1 MASRGREGGRKR
13 GGAAKPKEGNL
24 VGAAVKKAS
33 APPVKRNNDLPEVTI
48 RVQRKST
55 HHRTDFDRKMAALK
69 RLSDQ
74 GKLFKQA
81 NPVARDTSIT
91 GGFKDRIIR
100 KIHNKYVKNNKGS
113 DAQKAK
119 DREAAERMK
128 QRVRDQNP
136 DHVWELQLGGPD
148 EVSNL
153 KLMDADTNQD
163 IGTQIRVQIMNLPD
177 GTPIRIEVV
186 D

>member
-1 MASRGREGGRKR
+1 MARRPSTGTKRR
-13 GGAAKPKEGNL
+13 GGVAKPGEGNL
-24 VGAAVKKAS
+24 VSAAVKKAS

-48 RVQRKST
+48 RIERKSF
-55 HHRTDFDRKMAALK
+55 HHRTDFDRKAAALK

-81 NPVARDTSIT
+81 NPLARDGSVT
-91 GGFKDRIIR
+91 GGFKDRII
-100 KIHNKYVKNNKGS
+100 KKLYNKYVKNNTGS
-113 DAQKAK
+113 TEQKAL
-119 DREAAERMK
+119 DEAAFERMR
-128 QRVRDQNP
+128 QRVVSQNP

-148 EVSNL
+148 EVGNL
-153 KLMDADTNQD
+153 KLMDARTNRD

>member
-1 MASRGREGGRKR
+1 MASRGRKR
-13 GGAAKPKEGNL
+13 GGAAKPAKTGNL
-24 VGAAVKKAS
+24 VSAAMKKAG
-33 APPVKRNNDLPEVTI
+33 APPVRRDNSLPEVTI

-55 HHRTDFDRKMAALK
+55 YHRTDFDRKMAALK

-81 NPVARDTSIT
+81 NPVARDGSVTR
-91 GGFKDRIIR
+91 GFKDRLIQR
-100 KIHNKYVKNNKGS
+100 IHNKYIRDNKGS
-113 DAQKAK
+113 DTQRAR
-119 DREAAERMK
+119 DREAAERMM

-153 KLMDADTNQD
+153 KLMHAVTNQD
-163 IGTQIRVQIMNLPD
+163 IGNQIRVQLMNLPD